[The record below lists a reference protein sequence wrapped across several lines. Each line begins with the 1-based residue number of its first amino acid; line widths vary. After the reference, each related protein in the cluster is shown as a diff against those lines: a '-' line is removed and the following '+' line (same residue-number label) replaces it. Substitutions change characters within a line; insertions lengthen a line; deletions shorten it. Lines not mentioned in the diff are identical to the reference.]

1 MQKYMFQI
9 YFYPYLNEENDID
22 GFQAQLI
29 NDSDR
34 DFLYDIT
41 YSSNRQTPKRF
52 TSQVLSFGDQKL
64 NYLKFDHLNES
75 PFYNITIWEK
85 QTKGTGPAQAFV
97 VKIKA
102 KSFFKHKHVDSYT
115 LQTYYKLA
123 LEPVNT
129 KEASPGES
137 LKNYTRT
144 VQNEQEVTSATPI
157 QIDLMD
163 KANFRTS
170 LDLHIEQ
177 LVADSSKMNTFEKLQ
192 YQIFKAK
199 EYLEE
204 AYMLGIDKVYLLHGV
219 GKGRLKDDLA
229 VMLKSDPTVASFKN
243 EYHGSFGYGATEVIF
258 K

>member
-1 MQKYMFQI
+1 MFQI

-29 NDSDR
+29 NDTEIDY
-34 DFLYDIT
+34 LYDIT
-41 YSSNRQTPKRF
+41 YSSNRQTPQRF
-52 TSQVLSFGDQKL
+52 TSQILSFGDKKL

-75 PFYNITIWEK
+75 PIYNVMMWEK
-85 QTKGTGPAQAFV
+85 LSTGTGPSQTYIL
-97 VKIKA
+97 KIKA
-102 KSFFKHKHVDSYT
+102 KSFFKHKHVDSFT
-115 LQTYYKLA
+115 NQTYYKLA
-123 LEPVNT
+123 IEPAKT
-129 KEASPGES
+129 KEKKENGS
-137 LKNYTRT
+137 LKNYTL
-144 VQNEQEVTSATPI
+144 SAKAI
-157 QIDLMD
+157 QDEKVDITNSVVNFDILN

-177 LVADSSKMNTFEKLQ
+177 LVGDPSKMNTFEKLQ

-204 AYMLGIDKVYLLHGV
+204 AYVLGIDKVYLLHGV

-229 VMLKSDPTVASFKN
+229 KMLKSDPTVASFKN
-243 EYHGSFGYGATEVIF
+243 EYHGQFGYGATEVIF

>member
-1 MQKYMFQI
+1 MFQI

-29 NDSDR
+29 NDTEIDY
-34 DFLYDIT
+34 LYDIT
-41 YSSNRQTPKRF
+41 YSSNRQTQQRF
-52 TSQVLSFGDQKL
+52 TSQILSFGDKKL

-75 PFYNITIWEK
+75 PLYNITMWEK
-85 QTKGTGPAQAFV
+85 LTTGTGPSRAFIL
-97 VKIKA
+97 KIKA

-115 LQTYYKLA
+115 NQTYYKLD
-123 LEPVNT
+123 LEPTKT
-129 KEASPGES
+129 KEKKDNGS
-137 LKNYTRT
+137 LKNYTL
-144 VQNEQEVTSATPI
+144 SAKSKRKDEKAAANKLVN
-157 QIDLMD
+157 IDILN

-170 LDLHIEQ
+170 IDLHIEQ
-177 LVADSSKMNTFEKLQ
+177 LVGDPSQMNTFEKLQ
-192 YQIFKAK
+192 YQLFKAK

-229 VMLKSDPTVASFKN
+229 NMLKTDPAVASFKN
-243 EYHGSFGYGATEVIF
+243 EYHGQFGYGATEVIF